1 MLIRTILTATFIAT
15 LAGTA
20 VQAAPYELE
29 LDVSEY
35 KAYDRFD
42 HILHPDEEVGP
53 EIDDDNPLKDPIYH
67 EIFDIDKILNGPN
80 PAEIVDVQVV
90 VR

>member
-1 MLIRTILTATFIAT
+1 MLVRTVLTATL
-15 LAGTA
+15 LAALASTA
-20 VQAAPYELE
+20 VHAAPLKF
-29 LDVSEY
+29 DVSEY

-53 EIDDDNPLKDPIYH
+53 EIDDDNPLKDPIVYH
-67 EIFDIDKILNGPN
+67 EIFDIGKILDGPS

>member
-1 MLIRTILTATFIAT
+1 MLIRSVLTAALLAA

-20 VQAAPYELE
+20 VNAAPPK

-53 EIDDDNPLKDPIYH
+53 EIDDDNPLKDPIVYH
-67 EIFDIDKILNGPN
+67 EIFDIDKILDGPN
-80 PAEIVDVQVV
+80 PVEIVDVQVV

>member
-1 MLIRTILTATFIAT
+1 MFNRIMLTSIIVATIAA
-15 LAGTA
+15 TA
-20 VQAAPYELE
+20 VQAAPLK

-53 EIDDDNPLKDPIYH
+53 EIDPDNPLKDPIYH

-80 PAEIVDVQVV
+80 PVEIVDVQVV

>member
-1 MLIRTILTATFIAT
+1 MLIRTILTATLIAAV
-15 LAGTA
+15 AGTA
-20 VQAAPYELE
+20 VQAAPPK

-35 KAYDRFD
+35 KTYDRFD

-67 EIFDIDKILNGPN
+67 EIFDINKILNGPN
-80 PAEIVDVQVV
+80 PAEIVDVRVV
-90 VR
+90 GR

>member
-1 MLIRTILTATFIAT
+1 MFIRIMLTSLIVATIAT
-15 LAGTA
+15 TA
-20 VQAAPYELE
+20 VQAAPPK

-42 HILHPDEEVGP
+42 HIVHPDEEVGP